1 MSPSEKPKNK
11 RLRVVRS
18 DQAAPA
24 PASDPSSTDDSKS
37 TCQRCFGTG
46 IEVVP
51 GEGARRCRCQSFDD
65 RERLLHAARI
75 PRRYHKCTL
84 ANYEAGESDLMWKA
98 KVEAQIIFENYIE
111 LDGRGLLLV
120 GPVGVGKTH
129 LATAI

>member
-1 MSPSEKPKNK
+1 MENFIAGRIEITRETRPAHLGFRIAMLYSRVSIEKALMSPSEKPKNK

-24 PASDPSSTDDSKS
+24 PAADPTSAAEPS
-37 TCQRCFGTG
+37 CPHCYGTG
-46 IEVVP
+46 MEVVP

-84 ANYEAGESDLMWKA
+84 ANYEAGESDSMWK
-98 KVEAQIIFENYIE
+98 
-111 LDGRGLLLV
+111 
-120 GPVGVGKTH
+120 
-129 LATAI
+129 